1 MHKRDDIMVSLHRCC
16 AFVLLL
22 IILIQAEY
30 AGRLNEWAKE
40 EKSKGHT
47 TPQVQ
52 PHHTPFFFAHSFSFY
67 LQSDEPPMPDL
78 RNVWYRSIKENVTE
92 GDQFLPLLG
101 FDFCNSFFIA
111 AFCPPSL
118 PSTKVLK
125 MLKAAQLKKSK

>member
-22 IILIQAEY
+22 ILLIQAEY

-52 PHHTPFFFAHSFSFY
+52 PHHTALLFCALVFILFAVGRAPH
-67 LQSDEPPMPDL
+67 
-78 RNVWYRSIKENVTE
+78 
-92 GDQFLPLLG
+92 
-101 FDFCNSFFIA
+101 A
-111 AFCPPSL
+111 
-118 PSTKVLK
+118 
-125 MLKAAQLKKSK
+125 